1 MKSIYE
7 YFKKVLS
14 ENADRIAVDDC
25 TEAITF
31 KELDQIA
38 AIMATAI
45 SNANEE
51 KMNCPILVYIPK
63 SYQAIA
69 TFLGINFSGNF
80 YVPIDM
86 KQPDLR
92 IQRIKSVMGAN
103 CVVTL
108 RSYVEKLLSLGFE
121 EKEILVYEDVIE
133 TVQADGELIESIQER
148 VIDTDPLYVKFTSG
162 SSGEPKGVVL
172 NQRAVIDYIIYFQ
185 KIIGM
190 NNTQISGCISP
201 LHFDNSVHDVYGM
214 FCCGSTIVLMPD
226 KCMMFPKELVDVIN
240 EKKINVLWWPT
251 TAIVLL
257 ATSHILEKQ
266 TINHPIDIVTNAGEV
281 LQVKYYNQ
289 ILPYFKNT
297 KFYNIYGPTETAVT
311 SSVYLI
317 DRKFDDNESFPIG
330 KPFPNTDIFLLDE
343 SKMKVS
349 EPDVIGEICIRGSS
363 LAGGYYNN
371 SEKTSQAFV
380 QNPLNPH
387 YPELIYLT
395 GDLGKYDPNG
405 ELLFIGR
412 KDFQIKHKGA
422 RIELGEIEAAAAS
435 VDSVNECCVI
445 YNQEAEKIVLFYS
458 AVEEIHRKTLLSG
471 MLKQIPKNMLP
482 EEIYYFEQLP
492 KNANGKIDR
501 VKLKTDYK
509 NLSL

>member
-7 YFKKVLS
+7 YFGKILS
-14 ENADRIAVDDC
+14 ENEDRIAIDDC
-25 TEAITF
+25 TDKITF

-38 AIMATAI
+38 AIIGTAI
-45 SNANEE
+45 SEVNANQ
-51 KMNCPILVYIPK
+51 MNCPILVFMPK

-92 IQRIKSVMGAN
+92 IQRIKNVMEATY
-103 CVVTL
+103 VVTL
-108 RSYVEKLLSLGFE
+108 RSYVEKLQNLGFE
-121 EKEILVYEDVIE
+121 KKEILVYEDIVD
-133 TVQADGELIESIQER
+133 TVQSDRKRIELIQKK

-185 KIIGM
+185 KTIGM
-190 NNTQISGCISP
+190 DNTQISGCISP

-240 EKKINVLWWPT
+240 EKRINVLWWPT

-266 TINHPIDIVTNAGEV
+266 NINHPINIVTNAGEV
-281 LQVKYYNQ
+281 LQTKYYNQ

-317 DRKFDDNESFPIG
+317 DREFSDNEVFPIG

-343 SKMKVS
+343 NRNKVV
-349 EPDVIGEICIRGSS
+349 ETDAIGEICIRGSS

-380 QNPLNPH
+380 QNPLNPY

-395 GDLGKYDPNG
+395 GDLGKYDSEG
-405 ELLFIGR
+405 ELIFIGR

-422 RIELGEIEAAAAS
+422 RIELGEIETAATS
-435 VDSVNECCVI
+435 VEMVKECCVI
-445 YNQEAEKIVLFYS
+445 YNQEKEKIVLFYS
-458 AVEEIHRKTLLSG
+458 SVEEIPRKILLSG

-482 EEIYYFEQLP
+482 EEIFYFEELP

-501 VKLKTDYK
+501 VKLKTDYY
-509 NLSL
+509 NL

>member
-7 YFKKVLS
+7 YFATVLS
-14 ENADRIAVDDC
+14 ENKNKVAVDDC
-25 TEAITF
+25 KENITF
-31 KELDQIA
+31 GELNEIA
-38 AIMATAI
+38 GKVGTAI
-45 SNANEE
+45 INICDSQ
-51 KMNCPILVYIPK
+51 MNCPVLVYMPK
-63 SYQAIA
+63 SCQAISV
-69 TFLGINFSGNF
+69 FLGVVFSGNF
-80 YVPIDM
+80 YVPLDM

-92 IQRIKSVMGAN
+92 IQRIKNVMGAK
-103 CVVTL
+103 CIITL
-108 RSYVEKLLSLGFE
+108 QEYKEKLLELGFE
-121 EKEILVYEDVIE
+121 KEEILTYEDVLE
-133 TVQADGELIESIQER
+133 LGHANLELIKTIQER

-172 NQRAVIDYIIYFQ
+172 SHRAVIDYIIYFK

-190 NNTQISGCISP
+190 DNTQVSGCISP

-214 FCCGSTIVLMPD
+214 FCCGSTLILMPE
-226 KCMMFPKELVDVIN
+226 KCMMFPAELIEVIN
-240 EKKINVLWWPT
+240 EKNINVLWWPT

-257 ATSHILEKQ
+257 ATSRILEKKV
-266 TINHPIDIVTNAGEV
+266 INHNIDLVTNAGEV

-289 ILPYFKNT
+289 ILPYFQNT

-330 KPFPNTDIFLLDE
+330 KPFPNTDIFLLTED
-343 SKMKVS
+343 KKKVA
-349 EPDVIGEICIRGSS
+349 DIDAIGEICIRGSS

-371 SEKTSQAFV
+371 AEKTGQAFV
-380 QNPLNPH
+380 QNPLNPY

-395 GDLGKYDPNG
+395 GDLGKYNAEG

-422 RIELGEIEAAAAS
+422 RIELGEIEAAAS
-435 VDSVNECCVI
+435 GVEMVNECCVI
-445 YNQEAEKIVLFYS
+445 YNQEEEKIVLFYS
-458 AVEEIHRKTLLSG
+458 AENEIPKKILLSG

-482 EEIYYFEQLP
+482 EEVYYYEQLP

-501 VKLKTDYK
+501 VKLKADYFSK
-509 NLSL
+509 

>member
-7 YFKKVLS
+7 YFGRVLA
-14 ENADRIAVDDC
+14 ENKDKIAVDDC
-25 TEAITF
+25 TSAITF
-31 KELDQIA
+31 EVLDKIA
-38 AIMATAI
+38 GIMGTAI
-45 SNANEE
+45 SDVVEQRT
-51 KMNCPILVYIPK
+51 NCPILVYMPK
-63 SYQAIA
+63 SCQAIG
-69 TFLGINFSGNF
+69 TFLGVVFSGNF

-92 IQRIKSVMGAN
+92 ILRIKNVMGAM

-108 RSYVEKLLSLGFE
+108 KDYVNKLLALGFE
-121 EKEILVYEDVIE
+121 KKEILVYEDVMETIVEDRERIE
-133 TVQADGELIESIQER
+133 AIQER

-162 SSGEPKGVVL
+162 SSGEPKGVIL
-172 NQRAVIDYIIYFQ
+172 SQRAVIDYIIYFQ
-185 KIIGM
+185 KVIGM
-190 NNTQISGCISP
+190 DNTQISGCISP

-214 FCCGSTIVLMPD
+214 FCCGSTLVLMPE
-226 KCMMFPKELVDVIN
+226 KCMMFPVELIKIVN

-257 ATSHILEKQ
+257 ATSHILEKC
-266 TINHPIDIVTNAGEV
+266 TIDHPINIVTNAGEV

-289 ILPYFKNT
+289 ILPYFKDT

-317 DRKFDDNESFPIG
+317 DRKFHDNESFPIG

-343 SKMKVS
+343 NKKKVT
-349 EPDVIGEICIRGSS
+349 EADVIGEICIRGSS

-380 QNPLNPH
+380 QNPLNPY

-395 GDLGKYDPNG
+395 GDLGKYDNDG
-405 ELLFIGR
+405 ELLFVGR

-422 RIELGEIEAAAAS
+422 RIELGEIETAATSVES
-435 VDSVNECCVI
+435 VDECCVI
-445 YNQEAEKIVLFYS
+445 YNQEKEKIVLFYS
-458 AVEEIHRKTLLSG
+458 AAEEIPKKVLLSG

-482 EEIYYFEQLP
+482 EEIFYFNKLP

-501 VKLKTDYK
+501 VKLKKDYYE
-509 NLSL
+509 N